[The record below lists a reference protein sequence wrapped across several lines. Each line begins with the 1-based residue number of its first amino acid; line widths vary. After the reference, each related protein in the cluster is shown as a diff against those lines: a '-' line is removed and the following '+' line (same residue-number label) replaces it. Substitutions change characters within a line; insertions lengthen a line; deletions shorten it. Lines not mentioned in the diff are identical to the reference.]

1 MTEDNTTLCAK
12 VEDHLSDILD
22 GTASDELYDHVA
34 DCDRCRDVRFE
45 AERLTGLVAAA
56 GADYVPQDD
65 LESRVLAELERRGG
79 AASDS
84 LEHSGAGLPASVP
97 TTPSAT
103 PAASAE
109 APSGDADAKPAESLA
124 SGDATS
130 GEPDSVDAPMSS
142 PPVTARMDFVKSA
155 ITADRHDTLKSEGP
169 KPRATE
175 APTEEMPAT
184 PEVMPS
190 ATPEA
195 AADARQ
201 DPAGSGGKIDERPR
215 LVATRSRGKLAL
227 LAGGGLAGLAAMAAA
242 GVLLLRSGGGPL
254 GGTSGDG
261 WSGKVSHV
269 VSASGE
275 KGGLSTCTAKDE
287 CTPVTSESDVSAG
300 QALVTDGTTRAQ
312 LTMADGTKVTLDHST
327 RLELSDQSSRRAK
340 LTQGALVA
348 DVAKVEGQTAR
359 FDLPK
364 GHVNV
369 LGTKLAIKVVG
380 DDASVDVSRGKVE
393 LVDAEERKVVVRA
406 GEEGRV
412 IAGQPPFV
420 SPAPALGEALAWS
433 EAASAEGEAED
444 VPARGLGELKAKKPG
459 DKTERSGA
467 VTLTSHAVKVRVAGA
482 MARTEVDETFTNN
495 TDEVLEGIYR
505 FPIPPDAKIERLAL
519 EVDGKLEEG
528 AFVDRDRAASIW
540 RGAIVNAAPKLR
552 QQIRDEIVW
561 VPGPWKDPALLEWQ
575 RGGRFELR
583 IYPIPKRGARRV
595 VLAYTQMLKPTG
607 GVRRYSYPLPHDPS
621 GSTKVDRFS
630 VNVEVRGHDE
640 AFGVKT
646 SGYQLA
652 SSKSGGAEQLNMNAS
667 SFIPSGDLTLELALP
682 GRDAELSA
690 WAYQPEAKEP
700 AKVAA
705 NAATKTADAEESG
718 DADDGS
724 AFVALALRP
733 KLPRVRENTKRSF
746 GIVVDASRSM
756 YGESYRRAIAVAEKT
771 VRELDR
777 GDQFTLLACD
787 TSCRTLSGGL
797 QHPSAQSALEARRFL
812 EGASPEGA
820 SDPTAAISAAR
831 SAAQLGGGD
840 VRIVYIGDGTPTVGP
855 IRQAYVTRAVEDAV
869 PAGSGTVTTVAIG
882 ADSDLDTLSALAR
895 GGGGVV
901 LPYVPGQTT
910 AEVAF
915 AVLGAS
921 YGTTLQDVSV
931 ELPAALTAVA
941 PKRLDTIVAGGEQ
954 VVVARMNQKELDG
967 TVVLRGRV
975 GKESFEQRYPLRLL
989 ASSSKGN
996 AFVPRLFAA
1005 TRIAD
1010 LERETGAEPK
1020 KEAIALS
1027 SRFDVA
1033 SRFTSLLVLESKA
1046 MFQAFGLDNTRTS
1059 HQWTGEE
1066 AAEGAVAAGLDEI
1079 EDEEDPV
1086 GDLAPRGGGRARGPG
1101 LSAAD
1106 KDVGGIGSGASSSGG
1121 FGLSKPA
1128 KKPSVAAR
1136 PSPPPASAPAEEPLP
1151 FAQSEAKAKKES
1163 SKGNDRAFELERSS
1177 RRPWPRPD
1185 NRRMVPMRRIWE
1197 RKGSIEASENAI
1209 PSTALPSAIAI
1220 AEREVEQAPNRR
1232 AAVQKLYSLLML
1244 AGDVE
1249 RAFSTAERWSEKE
1262 PLDADALTARAD
1274 LASRTGDRELAIRIL
1289 GSVVDVRPDDVAAQQ
1304 RLARLHRWA
1313 GRPDLGCRHS
1323 LAIAQIRSGDPKLLA
1338 EAVSCA
1344 RQTGQSVMVN
1354 DMLSGAEERTKRVAE
1369 TLVARFDKRDDA
1381 LSGDFRVEAK
1391 WSGDADLDVAL
1402 IHPDGHR
1409 VSWLGAPTRSVITAT
1424 DVQSRSQEGLA
1435 LRGAKTGE
1443 YVIEIVR
1450 AGGATGGPVRGDV
1463 TVTIAGTR
1471 KVIPFNL
1478 DGTRKT
1484 IGVAKIRMQSRLV
1497 PVRNFGWR

>member
-1 MTEDNTTLCAK
+1 
-12 VEDHLSDILD
+12 
-22 GTASDELYDHVA
+22 
-34 DCDRCRDVRFE
+34 
-45 AERLTGLVAAA
+45 
-56 GADYVPQDD
+56 
-65 LESRVLAELERRGG
+65 
-79 AASDS
+79 
-84 LEHSGAGLPASVP
+84 
-97 TTPSAT
+97 
-103 PAASAE
+103 
-109 APSGDADAKPAESLA
+109 
-124 SGDATS
+124 
-130 GEPDSVDAPMSS
+130 
-142 PPVTARMDFVKSA
+142 
-155 ITADRHDTLKSEGP
+155 
-169 KPRATE
+169 
-175 APTEEMPAT
+175 
-184 PEVMPS
+184 
-190 ATPEA
+190 
-195 AADARQ
+195 
-201 DPAGSGGKIDERPR
+201 
-215 LVATRSRGKLAL
+215 
-227 LAGGGLAGLAAMAAA
+227 
-242 GVLLLRSGGGPL
+242 
-254 GGTSGDG
+254 
-261 WSGKVSHV
+261 
-269 VSASGE
+269 
-275 KGGLSTCTAKDE
+275 
-287 CTPVTSESDVSAG
+287 
-300 QALVTDGTTRAQ
+300 
-312 LTMADGTKVTLDHST
+312 
-327 RLELSDQSSRRAK
+327 
-340 LTQGALVA
+340 
-348 DVAKVEGQTAR
+348 
-359 FDLPK
+359 
-364 GHVNV
+364 
-369 LGTKLAIKVVG
+369 
-380 DDASVDVSRGKVE
+380 
-393 LVDAEERKVVVRA
+393 
-406 GEEGRV
+406 
-412 IAGQPPFV
+412 
-420 SPAPALGEALAWS
+420 
-433 EAASAEGEAED
+433 

-482 MARTEVDETFTNN
+482 MARTEGDETFTNN

-1249 RAFSTAERWSEKE
+1249 RAFSTA
-1262 PLDADALTARAD
+1262 
-1274 LASRTGDRELAIRIL
+1274 
-1289 GSVVDVRPDDVAAQQ
+1289 
-1304 RLARLHRWA
+1304 
-1313 GRPDLGCRHS
+1313 
-1323 LAIAQIRSGDPKLLA
+1323 
-1338 EAVSCA
+1338 
-1344 RQTGQSVMVN
+1344 
-1354 DMLSGAEERTKRVAE
+1354 
-1369 TLVARFDKRDDA
+1369 
-1381 LSGDFRVEAK
+1381 
-1391 WSGDADLDVAL
+1391 
-1402 IHPDGHR
+1402 
-1409 VSWLGAPTRSVITAT
+1409 
-1424 DVQSRSQEGLA
+1424 
-1435 LRGAKTGE
+1435 
-1443 YVIEIVR
+1443 
-1450 AGGATGGPVRGDV
+1450 
-1463 TVTIAGTR
+1463 
-1471 KVIPFNL
+1471 
-1478 DGTRKT
+1478 
-1484 IGVAKIRMQSRLV
+1484 
-1497 PVRNFGWR
+1497 

>member
-22 GTASDELYDHVA
+22 GSASDELYDHVA
-34 DCDRCRDVRFE
+34 DCDRCRDVRYE
-45 AERLTGLVAAA
+45 AERLTAVVASA

-79 AASDS
+79 GADVAPQERNTTAPSGATAAS
-84 LEHSGAGLPASVP
+84 
-97 TTPSAT
+97 T
-103 PAASAE
+103 E
-109 APSGDADAKPAESLA
+109 APSAELPSEVPDSA
-124 SGDATS
+124 AS
-130 GEPDSVDAPMSS
+130 GEPAGSGPVSS
-142 PPVTARMDFVKSA
+142 PPVTARMADESKAV
-155 ITADRHDTLKSEGP
+155 TADRHDTLMSEEP
-169 KPRATE
+169 KARTE
-175 APTEEMPAT
+175 AMP
-184 PEVMPS
+184 
-190 ATPEA
+190 TPEA
-195 AADARQ
+195 TTEEVAPEAATAPSA
-201 DPAGSGGKIDERPR
+201 PADVRSRIDERPKT
-215 LVATRSRGKLAL
+215 LAAPSRGKLML
-227 LAGGGLAGLAAMAAA
+227 LAGGGLIGLAAAAAA
-242 GVLLLRSGGGPL
+242 GVLLLRSGGGVL
-254 GGTSGDG
+254 GGSGGDG

-275 KGGLSTCTAKDE
+275 KGGLSACTSNDE
-287 CTPVTSESDVSAG
+287 CTPVTSESDVGAG
-300 QALVTDGTTRAQ
+300 QTLVTDGTTRAQ

-327 RLELSDQSSRRAK
+327 RLELSDESSRRAK

-364 GHVNV
+364 GYVNV
-369 LGTKLAIKVVG
+369 LGTKLAIKLVG

-393 LVDAEERKVVVRA
+393 LVDGEERKVVVRA

-467 VTLTSHAVKVRVAGA
+467 VTLTAHAVKVRVAGA

-540 RGAIVNAAPKLR
+540 RGAIVNAAPQLR
-552 QQIRDEIVW
+552 QQVRDEIVW

-630 VNVEVRGHDE
+630 VDVEVRGHDE

-652 SSKSGGAEQLNMNAS
+652 SSKSGGAERLNMNAS

-690 WAYQPEAKEP
+690 WAYRPEAK
-700 AKVAA
+700 ATGKVAA
-705 NAATKTADAEESG
+705 NTADPERAG
-718 DADDGS
+718 NADDDS

-733 KLPRVRENTKRSF
+733 KLPRVRENTKRTF
-746 GIVVDASRSM
+746 AIVVDASRSM

-777 GDQFTLLACD
+777 GDRFTLLACD
-787 TSCRTLSGGL
+787 TSCRTLAGGP
-797 QHPSAQSALEARRFL
+797 QQPSAQSALEARRFL
-812 EGASPEGA
+812 EGSSPEGA
-820 SDPTAAISAAR
+820 SDPTAAIAAAR
-831 SAAQLGGGD
+831 SAAQGGGD

-855 IRQAYVTRAVEDAV
+855 IRQAYVTRAVEQAV

-954 VVVARMNQKELDG
+954 VVVARMNQEQLEG

-1010 LERETGAEPK
+1010 LERETGAESK

-1033 SRFTSLLVLESKA
+1033 SRFTSLLVLESQA
-1046 MFQAFGLDNTRTS
+1046 MFRAFGLDNTRTS

-1079 EDEEDPV
+1079 EDEEDPA
-1086 GDLAPRGGGRARGPG
+1086 GDRAPRGGGRAKGPSG

-1106 KDVGGIGSGASSSGG
+1106 GADFDGIGATGSGSGG
-1121 FGLSKPA
+1121 FGLGSKSASAAPN
-1128 KKPSVAAR
+1128 KPAAR
-1136 PSPPPASAPAEEPLP
+1136 PRPAPPPASAPAEDPAP
-1151 FAQSEAKAKKES
+1151 FAQSEAKKD
-1163 SKGNDRAFELERSS
+1163 KGRDEAFEIQRSS
-1177 RRPWPRPD
+1177 RRPWQPNRG
-1185 NRRMVPMRRIWE
+1185 RRMIPMRRVWE
-1197 RKGSIEASENAI
+1197 RKATFEASENAI
-1209 PSTALPSAIAI
+1209 PSTALPSAITI

-1249 RAFSTAERWSEKE
+1249 RAFSTAERWSAKE

-1323 LAIAQIRSGDPKLLA
+1323 LAIAQIRSGDAKLLA

-1344 RQTGQSVMVN
+1344 RQTGQSPMAS
-1354 DMLSGAEERTKRVAE
+1354 DLLAGAEERTKRAAE
-1369 TLVARFDKRDDA
+1369 TLVARFDKRVDS

-1391 WSGDADLDVAL
+1391 WSGDADLDIAL

-1463 TVTIAGTR
+1463 TVSIAGTR

-1478 DGTRKT
+1478 DGTRRT
-1484 IGVAKIRMQSRLV
+1484 IGVAKLRMQSRLV